1 MAYAGYKDLL
11 KRAASD
17 KVLRYKAFNIAKNPK
32 YDEYQRVLAL
42 IFRKFF
48 NKQPSG
54 AAAKSEIIPNQ
65 QLADEL
71 HKLINKKQK
80 LIKKKFQKRKV
91 YSSFKDNI
99 LGACLAD
106 M

>member
-17 KVLRYKAFNIAKNPK
+17 KVLRYKAFNIAKNAK

-71 HKLINKKQK
+71 HKLINKR
-80 LIKKKFQKRKV
+80 FQKRKV

>member
-11 KRAASD
+11 KRTASD

-71 HKLINKKQK
+71 HKLINKR
-80 LIKKKFQKRKV
+80 FQKRKV

-99 LGACLAD
+99 SGACLAD

>member
-32 YDEYQRVLAL
+32 YDEYQRVLTL
-42 IFRKFF
+42 TFCKFF
-48 NKQPSG
+48 NKRPSG

-71 HKLINKKQK
+71 HKLINKR
-80 LIKKKFQKRKV
+80 FQKRKV

>member
-54 AAAKSEIIPNQ
+54 
-65 QLADEL
+65 
-71 HKLINKKQK
+71 
-80 LIKKKFQKRKV
+80 
-91 YSSFKDNI
+91 
-99 LGACLAD
+99 CC
-106 M
+106 